1 MRMNA
6 LIPMQAQGVDVVG
19 SMARGAQARG
29 QMQQAQTQNAL
40 TQFMQEQGPALAR
53 GEQGAIDGYA
63 RFDPAGA
70 FDMRSQIN
78 EAARVAQER
87 ATAAAEKLNAEQR
100 AAEEANIN
108 RILSIVGTAYR
119 QGPEAIEAAKAQ
131 YGQALAQANIDPTQ
145 LTYDTIPLFVAGLV
159 GAKNGL
165 KAGLDASEALQPK
178 GPDWRAAS
186 PEEAARYGAQA
197 GQINDKTGEF
207 KRTPLDRGMSVTVG
221 ENGEV
226 QFTQGPGVGMQAGV
240 PSGQNPAGTATPRQG
255 ATLSKELS
263 KDDADFISSMRNA
276 ANAATDLKSLATQ
289 MLTVQP
295 DVGYTG
301 PGGELVGRLDDL
313 ATAVGAPD
321 LVSEGNA
328 GARGAFTSMSMEARL
343 SFTEKTKGAITDRE
357 MADFKAAAPGMLQ
370 TQEGNQMIAEVM
382 RAGAARVQTRAAFYE
397 NWARKHGSLEGAQ
410 EVWNEYMDDNPI
422 ISRGNDG
429 GLMVNEEGEWIGYLN
444 RQPVHTYTP
453 AKIATMSAA
462 ELAQIPIEK
471 LNEAQITALE
481 NRFNQLEGVQ

>member
-70 FDMRSQIN
+70 FDMRSRIN
-78 EAARVAQER
+78 EAARVAQEQ
-87 ATAAAEKLNAEQR
+87 AAAAAEKLDAQQR

-108 RILSIVGTAYR
+108 RILSIVGAAYR
-119 QGPEAIEAAKAQ
+119 QGPEAIEAARAQ

-178 GPDWRAAS
+178 NPDWRAAS

-207 KRTPLDRGMSVTVG
+207 KRTPLDSGLSVETG
-221 ENGEV
+221 PDG
-226 QFTQGPGVGMQAGV
+226 QLRIAQGPGVTQTK
-240 PSGQNPAGTATPRQG
+240 PFTEGQ
-255 ATLSKELS
+255 S
-263 KDDADFISSMRNA
+263 KDNVYSTRARGALEMLEPVADS
-276 ANAATDLKSLATQ
+276 
-289 MLTVQP
+289 
-295 DVGYTG
+295 
-301 PGGELVGRLDDL
+301 LVGRTEGALEYVPLGLGREMQGDDYQVARQAGTEFL
-313 ATAVGAPD
+313 QAILRKDTGAAITIQEEESYGRVYLPQPGDGQAVLEAKRQARIRAVNAIEAGMSPAQM
-321 LVSEGNA
+321 LVRDRALIN
-328 GARGAFTSMSMEARL
+328 GARESGQARMDEQTGAGVAPEQPPAYL
-343 SFTEKTKGAITDRE
+343 SEQDRGLWE
-357 MADFKAAAPGMLQ
+357 YMTP
-370 TQEGNQMIAEVM
+370 QE
-382 RAGAARVQTRAAFYE
+382 RAAIM
-397 NWARKHGSLEGAQ
+397 GS
-410 EVWNEYMDDNPI
+410 YP
-422 ISRGNDG
+422 
-429 GLMVNEEGEWIGYLN
+429 
-444 RQPVHTYTP
+444 
-453 AKIATMSAA
+453 
-462 ELAQIPIEK
+462 
-471 LNEAQITALE
+471 EAQ
-481 NRFNQLEGVQ
+481 Q